1 MPARFIHRGLIGTI
15 VVLAIVGLVDSL
27 ISREPDLLVLFV
39 AVLAC
44 GLGLALALVA
54 DRRSV
59 PVRVDL
65 AKWLRDR
72 STLTG
77 EDPGRLADRAIATY
91 RLQLGE
97 AGAPPTN
104 EVE

>member
-1 MPARFIHRGLIGTI
+1 MPARYIHRGLIGTI
-15 VVLAIVGLVDSL
+15 VILAVVGVADSL
-27 ISREPDLLVLFV
+27 ISREPDLLVLFI

-44 GLGLALALVA
+44 GLGLALAIVA

-97 AGAPPTN
+97 AGAPSTPDA
-104 EVE
+104 E

>member
-1 MPARFIHRGLIGTI
+1 M
-15 VVLAIVGLVDSL
+15 VDSI

-39 AVLAC
+39 VVLGC
-44 GLGLALALVA
+44 GLALAFALAA

-97 AGAPPTN
+97 AGGSPTT
-104 EVE
+104 EGE